1 MKKRY
6 IFTKTIWQILIYLF
20 EVVSVSI
27 LIAHLT
33 MLIEGVNSAYAFIER
48 CVLCYTFYQILVIV
62 ILTNV
67 NDIEKD
73 SYLTYI
79 NNLKKCILYTETKK
93 KYIKDDILQNI
104 EYQLDNATFN
114 NTNFRKAYIMI
125 KDNIDNLKIDSL
137 NMEIL
142 NAEKMYE
149 MNSLNWRY
157 SFLLR
162 VIK

>member
-20 EVVSVSI
+20 EVVSISI
-27 LIAHLT
+27 LFAYLT
-33 MLIEGVNSAYAFIER
+33 TLIEDVNSSYDFIER
-48 CVLCYTFYQILVIV
+48 CVMCYTIYQILVIV
-62 ILTNV
+62 ILTNI

-73 SYLTYI
+73 SYLAYI
-79 NNLKKCILYTETKK
+79 NNLKKCILYIETKK
-93 KYIKDDILQNI
+93 KYIKDDILENI
-104 EYQLDNATFN
+104 EYQLENSTFN
-114 NTNFRKAYIMI
+114 NIKFRKAYVMI
-125 KDNIDNLKIDSL
+125 KENIDNLEIDSL
-137 NMEIL
+137 NIEIL

-149 MNSLNWRY
+149 MNSLNWRF